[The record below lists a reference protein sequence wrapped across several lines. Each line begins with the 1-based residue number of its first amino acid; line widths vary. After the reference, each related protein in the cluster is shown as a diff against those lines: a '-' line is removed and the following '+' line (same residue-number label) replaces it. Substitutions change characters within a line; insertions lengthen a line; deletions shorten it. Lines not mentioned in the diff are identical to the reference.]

1 MTGAAAGVAFVI
13 TSCFAPY
20 PPVQR
25 IRELQPLLAKWSIG
39 APPRHRNVSEED
51 YCKGLINRLAIRIA
65 TITQVRQAVHGAADG
80 SRHASQLG
88 TGSVANALAHMGGS
102 AGGGDARPG
111 WSTLDAP
118 VHTQQE
124 SAMREGDIFRR
135 SLSGLRARLSAAGT
149 KKQRRSAAT
158 VRWGDEVV
166 PFAADDPCALS
177 TDSNHAFG
185 NFSATGM
192 PAGRPSDSAGLTR
205 RSSEPDGGRG
215 PTGERGE

>member
-65 TITQVRQAVHGAADG
+65 TITQARQAAHGAADG

-88 TGSVANALAHMGGS
+88 TGSVANPLAHMGGS

-111 WSTLDAP
+111 SSTLDAP
-118 VHTQQE
+118 VRMHDP
-124 SAMREGDIFRR
+124 SAMRESRVFRK
-135 SLSGLRARLSAAGT
+135 SLSGLRARLSASTSKRESRGAST
-149 KKQRRSAAT
+149 I
-158 VRWGDEVV
+158 RWGDEVV
-166 PFAADDPCALS
+166 PFSAESVVHPRGDSSSAAGSQGGVDALVPN
-177 TDSNHAFG
+177 TPGVHG
-185 NFSATGM
+185 V
-192 PAGRPSDSAGLTR
+192 RR
-205 RSSEPDGGRG
+205 RSSRPSTADADE
-215 PTGERGE
+215 